1 MPTTVAHQPGA
12 DARSS
17 NGGGPLR
24 WIVAVDPK
32 RIGILCGLA
41 ALILGIAAAPAPAAE
56 GDAVAL
62 ILRVGCCGCHSIP
75 GVPCMSGMGTIG
87 PDLRGLMSRPAIA
100 GGTIENTAENLKK
113 WLKNPPG
120 MKPGTL
126 MVKLGLSD
134 QEIETIVAYLQTL
147 K

>member
-1 MPTTVAHQPGA
+1 MPTTVAHQPGVE
-12 DARSS
+12 ARSRH
-17 NGGGPLR
+17 GGGPLR
-24 WIVAVDPK
+24 WIMAVHPR
-32 RIGILCGLA
+32 RIGILCALA
-41 ALILGIAAAPAPAAE
+41 ALILGIGAAPAPADE

-62 ILRVGCCGCHSIP
+62 IQRVGCCGCHSVP
-75 GVPCMSGMGTIG
+75 GVRCMAGMGSG
-87 PDLRGLMSRPAIA
+87 PNLSGLMGRPKIA
-100 GGTIENTAENLKK
+100 GGTIENTPENLKL
-113 WLKNPPG
+113 WLKDPPA